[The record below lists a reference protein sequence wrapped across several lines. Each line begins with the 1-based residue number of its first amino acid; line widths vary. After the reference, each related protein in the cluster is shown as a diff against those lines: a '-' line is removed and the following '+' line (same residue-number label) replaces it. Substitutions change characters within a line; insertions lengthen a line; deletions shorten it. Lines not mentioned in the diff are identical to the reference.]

1 MRFAK
6 NVFLIAGLWGV
17 ITLTPLYF
25 AFDWIGQQDPPGIT
39 HPDFYFG
46 FIGLA
51 LAWQAAFFVIA
62 TNPVRFRPIMLAAIL
77 EKFGYLLTIAA
88 LSAQGRLHGG
98 QLAFAAPDLIL
109 GSLFIAAYLKTNSSP
124 SAANLRA

>member
-1 MRFAK
+1 MTTVRFAK

-25 AFDWIGQQDPPGIT
+25 AFDWIGQRIT

-62 TNPVRFRPIMLAAIL
+62 TDPFRFRPIMLAAIL

-109 GSLFIAAYLKTNSSP
+109 GSLFIAAYLKTNP
-124 SAANLRA
+124 ALAQ